1 MGILIGKEITFK
13 HDFNN
18 AFKEAY
24 YKNPKK
30 TLRIMEMCIS
40 ELGYEVDENLFTGRF
55 AKIQNFLSKEKNRL
69 IIYAVIGFI
78 LSFFALEGFLICLA
92 CCAFFLPGHCIALF
106 GKKSDASDI
115 IALFSH
121 GLLGLILMYF
131 AFLMNVMPNI
141 FASKL
146 YYFLFV
152 LAVCFGVCGFVRTL
166 LIRLSSIRVPFRD
179 TVFIFYL
186 VGFLCLAIIRILVF
200 IETGGVLYGI

>member
-1 MGILIGKEITFK
+1 MGVLIGKEITFK

-40 ELGYEVDENLFTGRF
+40 ELGYEVDENIFTGRF
-55 AKIQNFLSKEKNRL
+55 AKLQKFFSKENNRL
-69 IIYAVIGFI
+69 KIYTLIGILLCLCALDGFFI
-78 LSFFALEGFLICLA
+78 CIMCS
-92 CCAFFLPGHCIALF
+92 AFFLPGHCIALF

-121 GLLGLILMYF
+121 GLLGLILMYVSF
-131 AFLMNVMPNI
+131 VMNIMPNI

-152 LAVCFGVCGFVRTL
+152 LAVGCGVCGFIRTL